1 MTRPAKPVKIELLE
15 PEIVAALQQMT
26 PTERMAIAFECNRTM
41 RLRLAGH
48 FQTLHPEW
56 SADEIDAEVARR
68 MSLGSD

>member
-1 MTRPAKPVKIELLE
+1 MTSPRKPMKIELLE
-15 PEIVAALQQMT
+15 PEIVAALKQMT

-48 FQTLHPEW
+48 FQTLHPDW
-56 SADEIDAEVARR
+56 SEEEIDAAVARR